1 MAAESLGP
9 GAARCSSIHCCCCKT
24 WVWILKYLSTNQK
37 LGEEEGCHYPELL
50 NNVTHQDTA
59 PKEAAPTL
67 PRIPEGSRH
76 STGSMAVSWPRC
88 PCGPSHMPQSVP
100 HLHSWW
106 GSPDLAGPLHPGTPH
121 LVTSCFSG
129 GPWDGIQRAQERGC
143 VVPAPEL
150 SGRPCT
156 LLSSPSG
163 GALCETGL

>member
-121 LVTSCFSG
+121 LGTSCFSEG
-129 GPWDGIQRAQERGC
+129 TLGRHPKG
-143 VVPAPEL
+143 
-150 SGRPCT
+150 SGEGLC
-156 LLSSPSG
+156 
-163 GALCETGL
+163 GAST